1 MRQTGQLRETRAFSW
16 DTFLDTYLPALVF
29 ALGTG
34 IALPAIPA
42 LARSFN
48 VDFGVASGVIT
59 AFLLG
64 GMIGT
69 IPTGWLV
76 DRLGRRK
83 IMVAGPLL
91 TAALAFAVTASQ
103 NFPELLVLRF
113 FDGWASQMWLIGR
126 MVGIS
131 ARSKAD
137 QRGRTTSWMFGFDAV
152 GRLAGPVAGGFIATA
167 LGVRAPFAA
176 YGVMALLALGP
187 VLLFIRDVDGPES
200 ILASSQDTGR
210 SIPAGVTPIP
220 ASSQPR
226 ITAAQIIL
234 PRLSYFAV
242 AFGSA
247 VARGPVFAG
256 LFLLYAAFTYGLA
269 PQGIGLLATAGSAL
283 ALPIGFMTGWM
294 MDRFG
299 RKRTLIPGFI
309 AIALA
314 LMLVAATALLHASLT
329 WFVVTYVAVVATQSL
344 TSGSNQTLGADVA
357 PPGARGVFLGLWN
370 FTGQSGSSLS
380 PIVFAALATFAGYT
394 AAFLFLALASM
405 GVAAML
411 ATLIPETG
419 RPVVLRSS
427 PG

>member
-1 MRQTGQLRETRAFSW
+1 VQPTRQIRETRALAW
-16 DTFLDTYLPALVF
+16 DTFFDTYLPALVF

-42 LARSFN
+42 LAQSFN
-48 VDFGVASGVIT
+48 VGFGVASGVIT

-76 DRLGRRK
+76 DHLGRRR
-83 IMVAGPLL
+83 IMIAGPIL
-91 TAALAFAVTASQ
+91 TAAFAFLVVLSQ
-103 NFPELLVLRF
+103 NFPELLALRF
-113 FDGWASQMWLIGR
+113 LDGWASQMWLIGR

-131 ARSKAD
+131 ARAKAD
-137 QRGRTTSWMFGFDAV
+137 QRGRQTSWMFGFDGV
-152 GRLAGPVAGGFIATA
+152 GRLAGPVAGGLIAIR

-187 VLLFIRDVDGPES
+187 VLLFIRDVGEKD
-200 ILASSQDTGR
+200 
-210 SIPAGVTPIP
+210 AGEEGGGAGLSLTLTVK
-220 ASSQPR
+220 
-226 ITAAQIIL
+226 QIIL
-234 PRLSYFAV
+234 PRLAYFAV

-256 LFLLYAAFTYGLA
+256 LFLLYAAFTYNIG
-269 PQGIGLLATAGSAL
+269 PQTIGLLATTGSSL

-294 MDRFG
+294 MDRYG
-299 RKRTLIPGFI
+299 RRRTLIPGFI

-314 LMLVAATALLHASLT
+314 LLLVAATALFHAPLA
-329 WFVVTYVAVVATQSL
+329 WFVATYVVVIATQSL

-357 PPGARGVFLGLWN
+357 PPGARGVFLGIWN

-380 PIVFAALATFAGYT
+380 PLVFAALAAVAGYP
-394 AAFLFLALASM
+394 AAFVFLAAAAL

-411 ATLIPETG
+411 AAFIPETA
-419 RPVVLRSS
+419 RPVLRS
-427 PG
+427 PPA

>member
-1 MRQTGQLRETRAFSW
+1 MRQTGGSRETRAFSW

-48 VDFGVASGVIT
+48 VGFGVASGVIT

-76 DRLGRRK
+76 DRLGRRR

-91 TAALAFAVTASQ
+91 TATLAFGVAASQ

-137 QRGRTTSWMFGFDAV
+137 QRGRMTSWMFGFDSV
-152 GRLAGPVAGGFIATA
+152 GRLAGPIAGGFLATA

-176 YGVMALLALGP
+176 YGVMALLALVP
-187 VLLFIRDVDGPES
+187 VLLFIRDVDDRETAP
-200 ILASSQDTGR
+200 LASSGAESAER
-210 SIPAGVTPIP
+210 SRTLAPVVGHARLTVKE
-220 ASSQPR
+220 
-226 ITAAQIIL
+226 IIL

-256 LFLLYAAFTYGLA
+256 LFLLYAAFTYGLQ
-269 PQGIGLLATAGSAL
+269 PKGIGLLATTGSAL

-294 MDRFG
+294 MDRYG
-299 RKRTLIPGFI
+299 RRRTLIPGFI
-309 AIALA
+309 AIAFTL
-314 LMLVAATALLHASLT
+314 LLVAATAVLHSPLV
-329 WFVVTYVAVVATQSL
+329 WFVATYMAVVATQSL

-370 FTGQSGSSLS
+370 FTGQGGSSLS
-380 PIVFAALATFAGYT
+380 PIVFAALAAFVGYP
-394 AAFLFLALASM
+394 AAFVFLSIAALS
-405 GVAAML
+405 VAAML

-419 RPVVLRSS
+419 RPVAQPAA